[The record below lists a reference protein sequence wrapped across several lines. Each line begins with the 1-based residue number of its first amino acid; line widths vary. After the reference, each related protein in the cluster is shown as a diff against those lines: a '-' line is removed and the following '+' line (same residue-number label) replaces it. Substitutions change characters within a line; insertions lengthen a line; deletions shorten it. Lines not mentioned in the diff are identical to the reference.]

1 MGRAGSGARP
11 ARGLAWLR
19 EPCGGMIGGAT
30 GIVPGRR
37 REASDSRVAA
47 RGATAPGPARSAG
60 TPSPDVDNRRVH
72 DPHEHGRSR
81 GGASY
86 VVGGYSPNQPT
97 PARTNESGLN
107 NRGTTAA
114 TRLARRPLGGQRIYR
129 LAGDAW
135 DGPPKA
141 RHSFRSSGMRTHPSP
156 PSYFKTRRRASPRS
170 SLWQLQAVTRCVHFA
185 ATRGNRCSS
194 TTI

>member
-1 MGRAGSGARP
+1 MVPPGSFSAARLDPAGLP
-11 ARGLAWLR
+11 WLLGSVCR
-19 EPCGGMIGGAT
+19 SLRDTRHLP
-30 GIVPGRR
+30 VRR
-37 REASDSRVAA
+37 REASDSRDSRT
-47 RGATAPGPARSAG
+47 RGDG
-60 TPSPDVDNRRVH
+60 TGTRQKRGHTPPDVDNRRVH

-141 RHSFRSSGMRTHPSP
+141 RHSFRSSGMWTSRSGGN
-156 PSYFKTRRRASPRS
+156 SQDQATRIFLVLP
-170 SLWQLQAVTRCVHFA
+170 LAVTSCDELLSLSGHAR
-185 ATRGNRCSS
+185 
-194 TTI
+194 

>member
-1 MGRAGSGARP
+1 MVKGPGLPPGHS
-11 ARGLAWLR
+11 RG
-19 EPCGGMIGGAT
+19 C
-30 GIVPGRR
+30 
-37 REASDSRVAA
+37 EASDSRVAA

-60 TPSPDVDNRRVH
+60 TPPPDVDNRRVH

-141 RHSFRSSGMRTHPSP
+141 RHSFRSQVCGLIPVRFYCYAQLTRIFPRP
-156 PSYFKTRRRASPRS
+156 PSGSYK
-170 SLWQLQAVTRCVHFA
+170 L
-185 ATRGNRCSS
+185 
-194 TTI
+194 